1 METKNLFTQIALI
14 TLGAIILFKVFQID
28 SNQKTIRDN
37 INKSITEIKSAEK
50 NLEAAQDE
58 IANLEKQIVQ
68 FKAERNLYEAQ
79 KDSIVL
85 NYRKAQAEDLE
96 ELEEIKEDIQE
107 NIDKLDRLRKLND
120 DFAFTTETSNK
131 SLKEVIRQN
140 HEELKKMIDSIL
152 VVKPLIH

>member
-1 METKNLFTQIALI
+1 METKISFVQIALI

-28 SNQKTIRDN
+28 TNQKLIRNN
-37 INKSITEIKSAEK
+37 INKSITEIESAEK

-96 ELEEIKEDIQE
+96 ELEDIKEDIQE

-120 DFAFTTETSNK
+120 DFAFTTETNK
-131 SLKEVIRQN
+131 SIKEVIRQN
-140 HEELKKMIDSIL
+140 HEELKQIIDSIL